1 MDQGLST
8 AEIRQGLREFLTDHD
23 CLAEVRQV
31 ADTEATGDGFD
42 RKTWRRLATE
52 LGVTSLA
59 VPEEFGGLGLGVGA
73 VVGSML
79 EAGRELYPGP
89 LRTTATVTLA
99 LLATGGT
106 DAALPGTSSSAGEP
120 RAAALRAI
128 ASEAAIGALAGPVDD
143 VRGDC
148 GLRWDGAVLSGRAR
162 AIQHGAAAHYL
173 LAVAAGSDGG
183 PVLVFLGETA
193 LASAVRHR
201 RPGMDFSTPY
211 ADLEVDAV
219 PATILTDDPGLVD
232 HVLDLAQLLTAA
244 EQIGLAQGALDRTL
258 DYLRIR
264 EQFGRVIGGYQA
276 LQHRCADLVTH
287 IEAALALVEVA
298 TAAAD
303 AGDRDTLGRTALL
316 ARAAAS
322 EVSVDAADTMLQLHG
337 GIGFTWEHGTHLYFR
352 RARGTAVW
360 FGTVAQ
366 LRAEAVRRNC
376 FGLITR
382 ELGA

>member
-1 MDQGLST
+1 MDLGLST
-8 AEIRQGLREFLTDHD
+8 AEIRQGLREFLTDHS

-31 ADTEATGDGFD
+31 AEGDGEGDGFD
-42 RKTWRRLATE
+42 RTIWRRLATE
-52 LGVTSLA
+52 LGVTAVA
-59 VPEEFGGLGLGVGA
+59 VPDEFGGLGLGVDA

-89 LRTTATVTLA
+89 LRATATATLA
-99 LLATGGT
+99 LLASGK
-106 DAALPGTSSSAGEP
+106 GEP
-120 RAAALRAI
+120 QGEALRAI
-128 ASEAAIGALAGPVDD
+128 AGDAAIGALAGPADD

-148 GLRWDGAVLSGRAR
+148 GLRYNGAAMTGRAR
-162 AIQHGAAAHYL
+162 AVQHGVAAQYL
-173 LAVAAGSDGG
+173 VAVAAGPHGV
-183 PVLVFLGETA
+183 PILVLLTEAA
-193 LASAVRHR
+193 LAGGARHR
-201 RPGMDFSTPY
+201 RQGMDFSTPY
-211 ADLEVDAV
+211 ADLELDAV
-219 PATILTDDPGLVD
+219 PATMLTDDSSIVS

-244 EQIGLAQGALDRTL
+244 EQVGLAQGALDRTL
-258 DYLRIR
+258 AYLKIR

-287 IEAALALVEVA
+287 IEAARALVEVA

-303 AGDRDTLGRTALL
+303 ADDRHTLARTALL

-322 EVSVDAADTMLQLHG
+322 EVSVAAADTMLQLHG
-337 GIGFTWEHGTHLYFR
+337 GIGFTWEHDTHLYFR
-352 RARGTAVW
+352 RARATAAW

-376 FGLITR
+376 FGLLTR

>member
-1 MDQGLST
+1 
-8 AEIRQGLREFLTDHD
+8 
-23 CLAEVRQV
+23 
-31 ADTEATGDGFD
+31 
-42 RKTWRRLATE
+42 
-52 LGVTSLA
+52 
-59 VPEEFGGLGLGVGA
+59 
-73 VVGSML
+73 
-79 EAGRELYPGP
+79 
-89 LRTTATVTLA
+89 
-99 LLATGGT
+99 
-106 DAALPGTSSSAGEP
+106 
-120 RAAALRAI
+120 
-128 ASEAAIGALAGPVDD
+128 
-143 VRGDC
+143 
-148 GLRWDGAVLSGRAR
+148 VL
-162 AIQHGAAAHYL
+162 
-173 LAVAAGSDGG
+173 
-183 PVLVFLGETA
+183 LGEAA
-193 LASAVRHR
+193 LASAARHR
-201 RPGMDFSTPY
+201 RPGLDFSTPY
-211 ADLEVDAV
+211 ANLAVDAV
-219 PATILTDDPGLVD
+219 SATVLTDDPGLVD

-244 EQIGLAQGALDRTL
+244 EQIGLAQGALARTL

-303 AGDRDTLGRTALL
+303 AGDRDTVARTTLL

-337 GIGFTWEHGTHLYFR
+337 GIGFTWEHDTHLYFR
-352 RARGTAVW
+352 RARATAVW